1 MLCVSVLLIL
11 LAALAAVFDLRTSK
25 IPNTLLLWGMLLIF
39 PARLLFDVPEVLL
52 PALSGSVLVMLCLF
66 PFFCAGALG
75 AGDIK
80 LLAVLGLG
88 LTPDGL
94 LNLLFAS
101 FLIGAAGG
109 LLLMAVNRGE
119 RQSRLH
125 FAPAICLGLL
135 PAICLNSQPLI
146 RLPDF

>member
-1 MLCVSVLLIL
+1 MLCISVLLIL

-25 IPNTLLLWGMLLIF
+25 IPNTLLLWGLLLIF
-39 PARLLFDVPEVLL
+39 PARLLFDAPEALL
-52 PALSGSVLVMLCLF
+52 SALTGSVLVMLCLF